1 MAAIGAGD
9 SQLVLRVVGG
19 EAVAAVGA
27 GDSRLVLELLVER
40 LWLLL
45 GRVTHG
51 WS

>member
-1 MAAIGAGD
+1 M
-9 SQLVLRVVGG
+9 
-19 EAVAAVGA
+19 AAVGA

>member
-1 MAAIGAGD
+1 M
-9 SQLVLRVVGG
+9 
-19 EAVAAVGA
+19 AAVGA

-45 GRVTHG
+45 GRVTQG

>member
-1 MAAIGAGD
+1 M
-9 SQLVLRVVGG
+9 
-19 EAVAAVGA
+19 AAVGA

-45 GRVTHG
+45 GRVTYG